1 MRKPRKNRAAVQYY
15 LETIGVKR
23 IIKILATRN
32 SQLATRLLQLAS
44 GNSQLYMKSPGFL
57 STLGVGLCVVAF
69 SAFFL
74 APMYHPI
81 FSNRLTFLWSCLMA
95 SDILSFNWLFLP
107 EEWRASE
114 TVKTFF
120 DSFNTSFL
128 PINRWSILLI
138 VTIESLWIYSLGSLI
153 FRILK
158 NPLEEFPLLRF
169 CLTCLTGAAAL
180 SALTG
185 FLGLIGC
192 LQSWLFWTLAIIQL
206 APGVFML
213 IRNWSKLPC
222 WRVPTTAYCLLP

>member
-1 MRKPRKNRAAVQYY
+1 
-15 LETIGVKR
+15 
-23 IIKILATRN
+23 
-32 SQLATRLLQLAS
+32 
-44 GNSQLYMKSPGFL
+44 MKSAGFL
-57 STLGVGLCVVAF
+57 STLCVGICVVAF

-74 APMYHPI
+74 APTYQPM
-81 FSNRLTFLWSCLMA
+81 FSNRLTFLWTYLFA
-95 SDILSFNWLFLP
+95 SDLWLSIP

-138 VTIESLWIYSLGSLI
+138 AAIESLWIYSFGSLI
-153 FRILK
+153 FRFLK
-158 NPLEEFPLLRF
+158 NPLEESPLLRF

-180 SALTG
+180 STLTG

-206 APGVFML
+206 ALGVFLL
-213 IRNWSKLPC
+213 IRNWSKLPR
-222 WRVPTTAYCLLP
+222 WRVPTTAYCLLPT